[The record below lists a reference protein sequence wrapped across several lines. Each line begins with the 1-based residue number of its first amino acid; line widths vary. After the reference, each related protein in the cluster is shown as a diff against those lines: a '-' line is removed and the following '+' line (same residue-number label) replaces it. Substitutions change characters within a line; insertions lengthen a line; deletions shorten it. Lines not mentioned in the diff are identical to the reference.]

1 MTARQRIADLAI
13 AHRLPTMVQGRHF
26 VEAGGLMSY
35 YHNSA
40 DTWRRAT
47 VYVDKILRGARPADL
62 PVEQITKLEL
72 LINLKTAKTLG
83 LTIPAAVLARAD
95 QVIQ

>member
-1 MTARQRIADLAI
+1 
-13 AHRLPTMVQGRHF
+13 
-26 VEAGGLMSY
+26 MSY
-35 YHNSA
+35 YHNAA

-47 VYVDKILRGARPADL
+47 VYADKILRGARPADL

-83 LTIPAAVLARAD
+83 LTIPAAVLAPAD